1 MPLLKL
7 ETNVALSDEKKN
19 LLLPALSKIV
29 AATIGK
35 PENYVM
41 VTMNSCAIL
50 MSGNVGDA
58 AFIDVRS
65 IGGLSA
71 GVNRQLSNKISTLL
85 KESLGIVENR
95 IFLNFSDIDAGN
107 WGWNGSTL
115 G

>member
-7 ETNVALSDEKKN
+7 ETNIALTEEKKK

-29 AATIGK
+29 AETIGK

-41 VTMNSCAIL
+41 VTINSCAIL
-50 MSGNVGDA
+50 MSGNAGDA

-65 IGGLSA
+65 IGGLSI
-71 GVNRQLSNKISTLL
+71 GVNQQLSNKISTLL
-85 KESLGIVENR
+85 KESLGIGQNR
-95 IFLNFSDIDAGN
+95 VFLNFSDVDAGN